1 MTDATSFNIKVNEL
15 SYIVKPQQLVG
26 STLYEVF
33 TNCEK
38 LFTLKR
44 NNEGRWVTNEDD
56 IIPLYE
62 TLVEDIG
69 EALNQYEYQ
78 YK

>member
-1 MTDATSFNIKVNEL
+1 MTDATPFTIKVNEL
-15 SYIVKPQQLVG
+15 SYIVKPQQNFD

-38 LFTLKR
+38 LFTLR
-44 NNEGRWVTNEDD
+44 RCEDGNWVTNEDD

-69 EALNQYEYQ
+69 EALNQYEFQ